1 MQLVISKPISSVSN
15 SRLERDIIKLHLNT
29 MWFRW
34 KKLNVGVLL
43 EVTEVAWQIILK
55 RFFKYAWEEKICIDL
70 AQDGDNRLAFVNTV

>member
-1 MQLVISKPISSVSN
+1 
-15 SRLERDIIKLHLNT
+15 